1 MGCRDEVRSSA
12 GMDGSA
18 KGAKPRVGAGGGGL
32 SIEVQG
38 SSRTGEYTWMQRLRQ
53 EATLN
58 IGLLN
63 AGVRSRDNAG
73 MQRKG
78 RGSID
83 ITPL

>member
-1 MGCRDEVRSSA
+1 
-12 GMDGSA
+12 MDGSA
-18 KGAKPRVGAGGGGL
+18 KGAKLCLPNTLQLKGGGGGGGGL
-32 SIEVQG
+32 STEVQR

-53 EATLN
+53 EAILN

-73 MQRKG
+73 MQREG